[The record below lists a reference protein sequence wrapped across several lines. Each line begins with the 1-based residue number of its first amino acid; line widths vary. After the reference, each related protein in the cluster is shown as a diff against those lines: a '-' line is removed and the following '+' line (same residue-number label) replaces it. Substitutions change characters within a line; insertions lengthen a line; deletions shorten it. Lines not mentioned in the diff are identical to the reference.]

1 VRIIYAGTPPFAV
14 PALESLRAAGHDVA
28 LVLTQPDRPA
38 GRGLKLTPSAVA
50 QAAASAGLRVEK
62 PKTLRA
68 AEAQQL
74 LRDVAADV
82 MVVAAYGL
90 ILPAEVLATPRLGC
104 LNIHASLLPR
114 WRGAAPIHRAILAGD
129 AQTGV
134 SIMQMDVGLDTG
146 PVLLEKPLAIDDAA
160 TTGALTA
167 TLAAL
172 GAAAIVEAIEHL
184 PSLEPR
190 QQDETRATYA
200 AKVTREEARIDWSA
214 ANDTIA
220 RQVRAFDPQP
230 GAEARLAGEVVKIWR
245 AKPVAGQ
252 GMPGEVLRSGADG
265 IVIACGS
272 GALDVSILQRAGGR
286 RLPAADFLRGHA
298 LEAGARL
305 L

>member
-14 PALESLRAAGHDVA
+14 PALEALRAAGHDVP

-50 QAAASAGLRVEK
+50 QAAAHAGLRVEK

-68 AEAQQL
+68 PESQQL
-74 LRDVAADV
+74 LREADADV

-90 ILPAEVLATPRLGC
+90 ILPAEVLGIPRLGC

-129 AQTGV
+129 TRTGI
-134 SIMQMDVGLDTG
+134 SIMQMDAGLDTG
-146 PVLLEKPLAIDDAA
+146 PVLLEKPVPIDDDA
-160 TTGALTA
+160 TTGGLTTA
-167 TLAAL
+167 LAAL
-172 GAAAIVEAIEHL
+172 GAAAIVEA
-184 PSLEPR
+184 LERFPALDP
-190 QQDETRATYA
+190 QPQDETRATYA
-200 AKVTREEARIDWSA
+200 AKISREDGRIDWSA
-214 ANDTIA
+214 SSDAIA

-230 GAEARLAGEVVKIWR
+230 GAEARLGDEAVKIWR
-245 AKPVAGQ
+245 ARPVSGQ
-252 GMPGEVLRSGADG
+252 GTPGEVLSSGADG

-272 GALDVSILQRAGGR
+272 GALSVSILQRAGGR
-286 RLPAADFLRGHA
+286 RLPAAEFLRGHS

>member
-14 PALESLRAAGHDVA
+14 PALEALRAAGHDVP

-50 QAAASAGLRVEK
+50 QAAAHAGLRVEK

-68 AEAQQL
+68 PEAQRL
-74 LRDVAADV
+74 LREADANV

-90 ILPAEVLATPRLGC
+90 ILPAEMLAIPRLGC

-129 AQTGV
+129 TLTGI

-146 PVLLEKPLAIDDAA
+146 PVLLEKPLPIDDDA
-160 TTGALTA
+160 TTGGLTT

-172 GAAAIVEAIEHL
+172 GAAAVVEALERL
-184 PSLEPR
+184 PSLEPKP
-190 QQDETRATYA
+190 QDETRATYA
-200 AKVTREEARIDWSA
+200 AKISRDDARIDWSA
-214 ANDTIA
+214 SSDAIA

-230 GAEARLAGEVVKIWR
+230 GAEARLGDEAVKIWR
-245 AKPVAGQ
+245 ARPVSGQ
-252 GMPGEVLRSGADG
+252 GAPGEVLSSGADG
-265 IVIACGS
+265 IVVACGS
-272 GALDVSILQRAGGR
+272 GALAVSILQRAGGR
-286 RLPAADFLRGHA
+286 RLPAAEFLRGHT